1 MEPILFNHKI
11 WKKKK
16 EEKKEVTTDSFIQP
30 PKALVKTIFKFG
42 PNLTGLIQA
51 VLPTLNER
59 LTWTQEKYC
68 IEMKKEHISTTIN
81 VNDGDVGQPHY
92 FKGTSKPQNKT

>member
-1 MEPILFNHKI
+1 MK
-11 WKKKK
+11 KKKK

-51 VLPTLNER
+51 VLTTLNER
-59 LTWTQEKYC
+59 LT
-68 IEMKKEHISTTIN
+68 
-81 VNDGDVGQPHY
+81 
-92 FKGTSKPQNKT
+92 